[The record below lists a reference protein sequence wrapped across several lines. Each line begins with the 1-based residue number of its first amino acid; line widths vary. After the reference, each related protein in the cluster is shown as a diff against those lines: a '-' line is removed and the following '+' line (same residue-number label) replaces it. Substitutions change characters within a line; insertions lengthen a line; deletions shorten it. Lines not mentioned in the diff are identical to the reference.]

1 MRSII
6 SKNKIYIIVCFTTM
20 LVMLLTALNDTNIFY
35 IVIKIN
41 TNQSFRENYTL
52 AESNIKYNISL
63 YSVIVQILTDYTW
76 NYNIMLIWA
85 LNIFQIFLP
94 LFSAIACLYYYQKKK
109 TVFQLS
115 LHKSNKYTKFIVKE
129 TIKDAH
135 KMSLSAFI
143 GYLAFFALSLI
154 ISKCSLNHT
163 VTRTFLIDIVGS
175 NFYNNHQILYYLIT
189 GFLKLYIIN
198 FVYILFSLSLIE
210 MFNIVNNKFA
220 FLLPLIWYYSA
231 VLLSSALTNGL
242 NASFIYLSPAL
253 IMMSD
258 YYNSINTY
266 KIFALPL
273 LLFFISIFN
282 IRKAGSKNEL

>member
-1 MRSII
+1 
-6 SKNKIYIIVCFTTM
+6 
-20 LVMLLTALNDTNIFY
+20 
-35 IVIKIN
+35 
-41 TNQSFRENYTL
+41 
-52 AESNIKYNISL
+52 
-63 YSVIVQILTDYTW
+63 
-76 NYNIMLIWA
+76 
-85 LNIFQIFLP
+85 
-94 LFSAIACLYYYQKKK
+94 
-109 TVFQLS
+109 
-115 LHKSNKYTKFIVKE
+115 
-129 TIKDAH
+129 
-135 KMSLSAFI
+135 
-143 GYLAFFALSLI
+143 
-154 ISKCSLNHT
+154 
-163 VTRTFLIDIVGS
+163 
-175 NFYNNHQILYYLIT
+175 
-189 GFLKLYIIN
+189 
-198 FVYILFSLSLIE
+198 